1 MRTATYSRIVTHL
14 LFRSLGISA
23 KFAIMPIKRIYA
35 RQIFDSRGNPTVEVD
50 LLTEKGLFRAAVPSG
65 ASTGIH
71 EALELRDGDKS
82 KYMGKGVSKAVNNV
96 NQVIG
101 PQLIG
106 KGFDVTD
113 QTKIDEFMLELDGTE
128 NKGNLGANAIL
139 GVSLAVCKAGAAQKG
154 VPLYRHIADLAGN
167 SKVVMPVPAF
177 NVINGGSHAG
187 NKLAMQEFMIL
198 PTGASSF
205 TEAMKMGT
213 EVYHNLKSVIK
224 QKFGLDATAVGDEG
238 GFAPNILDNK
248 EALELISE
256 AINKAGYSGKI
267 EIGMDVAASEFYKDG
282 KYDLDFKNPN
292 SDPNS
297 YLTREQLKEVYE
309 DFIRS
314 YPVVSIEDPFE
325 QDDWDAWTALNSA
338 TQIQIVGDDLTV
350 TNPKRIQTAVDK
362 NACNCLLLKVNQIGS
377 VTESIRAHQ
386 LAKKNGWGT
395 MVSHRSGETE
405 DSTIADIV
413 VGLST
418 GQIKTGAPCR
428 SERLCKYNQLL
439 RIEEQLG
446 GNAVYAGKN
455 FRQPQ

>member
-1 MRTATYSRIVTHL
+1 
-14 LFRSLGISA
+14 
-23 KFAIMPIKRIYA
+23 MPIKRIYA

-50 LLTEKGLFRAAVPSG
+50 LLSEKGLFRAAVPSG

-82 KYMGKGVSKAVNNV
+82 MYMGKGVSKAVDNV
-96 NQVIG
+96 NKIIAPQVIA
-101 PQLIG
+101 
-106 KGFDVTD
+106 KNFDLTD
-113 QTKIDEFMLELDGTE
+113 QTAIDEFMMGLDGTE

-139 GVSLAVCKAGAAQKG
+139 GVSLACCKAGAAQKG

-167 SKVVMPVPAF
+167 TKVVLPVPAF

-198 PTGASSF
+198 PTGAQSF
-205 TEAMKMGT
+205 REAMRIGT
-213 EVYHNLKSVIK
+213 EVYHHLKAVIK
-224 QKFGLDATAVGDEG
+224 GRFGLDATAVGDEG
-238 GFAPNILDNK
+238 GFAPNIQDNK
-248 EALELISE
+248 EALEMIQE
-256 AINKAGYSGKI
+256 AINKAGYTGKV

-292 SDPNS
+292 SNPGDYLEKDALKALYESFINS
-297 YLTREQLKEVYE
+297 YP
-309 DFIRS
+309 I
-314 YPVVSIEDPFE
+314 VSIEDPFD
-325 QDDWDAWTALNSA
+325 QDDWDAWTSLNAA
-338 TQIQIVGDDLTV
+338 TKIQIVGDDLTV
-350 TNPKRIQTAVDK
+350 TNPKRIQIAVDK

-446 GNAVYAGKN
+446 ANAVYAGKS
-455 FRQPQ
+455 FRHPE

>member
-1 MRTATYSRIVTHL
+1 
-14 LFRSLGISA
+14 
-23 KFAIMPIKRIYA
+23 MPIKRIYA

-82 KYMGKGVSKAVNNV
+82 KYMGKGVSKAVDNV
-96 NQVIG
+96 NKTIA
-101 PQLIG
+101 PQLIA
-106 KGFDVTD
+106 KGFDLTD
-113 QTKIDEFMLELDGTE
+113 QTAIDEFMIGLDGTE

-139 GVSLAVCKAGAAQKG
+139 GVSLACCKAGAAQKG

-167 SKVVMPVPAF
+167 TKVVLPMPAF

-198 PTGASSF
+198 PTGAPSF
-205 TEAMKMGT
+205 HEAMRMGS
-213 EVYHNLKSVIK
+213 EVYHNLKNVIK
-224 QKFGLDATAVGDEG
+224 ARFGLDATAVGDEG
-238 GFAPNILDNK
+238 GFAPNIQDNK
-248 EALELISE
+248 EALELIQE
-256 AINKAGYSGKI
+256 AINQAGYSGKV

-292 SDPNS
+292 SNPKD
-297 YLTREQLKEVYE
+297 YVDKDALKAMYE
-309 DFIRS
+309 EFISS
-314 YPVVSIEDPFE
+314 YPIVSIEDPFD
-325 QDDWDAWTALNSA
+325 QDDWDAWTAMNAA
-338 TQIQIVGDDLTV
+338 TKIQIVGDDLTV
-350 TNPKRIQTAVDK
+350 TNPKRIQMAVDK

-377 VTESIRAHQ
+377 LTETIRAHQ
-386 LAKKNGWGT
+386 LAKKSGWGT

-446 GNAVYAGKN
+446 ANAVFAGKN
-455 FRQPQ
+455 FRHPE